1 MKRFMS
7 WDKNSTF
14 PGIGEFIA
22 LIDQE
27 DMFGGVLPNQKLI
40 AELDVKTEKKSIQS
54 MSTRSISPISDT
66 L

>member
-1 MKRFMS
+1 MGQKFNISGHR
-7 WDKNSTF
+7 
-14 PGIGEFIA
+14 GEFIV

-40 AELDVKTEKKSIQS
+40 AELDAKTEKSIQS

-66 L
+66 S